1 MKNLLVFTIFAN
13 MRKTVAFFIAAIV
26 LSGSTMLYGETGR
39 HNFPK
44 VNQNGK
50 IAVVAHRGF
59 WNCEQGGFSENS
71 IASLKAA
78 QDNGLWGSECDI
90 HLTSD
95 GRVIVNHNND
105 IAGLKIA
112 EHTFTEL
119 CEHKLPNGEC
129 RPSFEEYV
137 AQASGCKTTVLVVE
151 FKIQPSEE
159 IEDKLV
165 ESAVKILKQYRMFKP
180 DRVLFIS
187 FSEHI
192 CQYIADKYPRF
203 INQFLASNSTIKKKD
218 VHPSVFATKGI
229 NGVDY
234 KENLFLKHPEFVEEA
249 KANNMSVNVW
259 TVNDEKNIQ
268 KMIDLG
274 VDAITSNEPLLVR
287 RLLGEREFRK

>member
-1 MKNLLVFTIFAN
+1 MMKNVFALFVAGMALFVSTTGYGK
-13 MRKTVAFFIAAIV
+13 MRP
-26 LSGSTMLYGETGR
+26 E
-39 HNFPK
+39 FPK
-44 VNQNGK
+44 VNQKGR

-59 WNCEQGGFSENS
+59 WKCEQGGFSENS

-112 EHTFTEL
+112 EHTFAEL
-119 CEHKLPNGEC
+119 REHKLPNGEC

-137 AQASGCKTTVLVVE
+137 AQASGCKTTMLVVE
-151 FKIQPSEE
+151 FKIQPSEDM
-159 IEDKLV
+159 EDKLV
-165 ESAVKILKQYRMFKP
+165 GAAVQILKHYRMFKP
-180 DRVLFIS
+180 ERVLFIS

-192 CQYIADKYPRF
+192 CRYIADKYPKF
-203 INQFLASNSTIKKKD
+203 INQFLTSDKKSD
-218 VHPSVFATKGI
+218 MHPSQFADKGI

-234 KENLFLKHPEFVEEA
+234 HYKLFLKHPEWVAQA
-249 KANNMSVNVW
+249 KENDMSVNVW
-259 TVNDEKNIQ
+259 TVNDQQNIQ

-287 RLLGEREFRK
+287 RLLGEREFIK

>member
-1 MKNLLVFTIFAN
+1 MKNIFALF
-13 MRKTVAFFIAAIV
+13 VASMA
-26 LSGSTMLYGETGR
+26 LLCSTTGYGETGR
-39 HNFPK
+39 HKFPK
-44 VNQNGK
+44 VNQDGK

-95 GRVIVNHNND
+95 GQVIVNHNHD
-105 IAGLKIA
+105 VDGLKIA
-112 EHTFTEL
+112 SHTFAEL
-119 CEHKLPNGEC
+119 REHKLPNGEC

-137 AQASGCKTTVLVVE
+137 VQAAECKTTMLVVE
-151 FKIQPSEE
+151 FKIQPSED

-165 ESAVKILKQYRMFKP
+165 ESAVRTLKRYRMFRP

-192 CQYIADKYPRF
+192 CRYIADRYPKF
-203 INQFLASNSTIKKKD
+203 VNQFLTSDRKND
-218 VHPSVFATKGI
+218 MHPSQFADKGI

-234 KENLFLKHPEFVEEA
+234 HYKLFLEHPEWVAEA

-259 TVNDEKNIQ
+259 TVNDDQKIQ

-274 VDAITSNEPLLVR
+274 VDAITSNNPLLVR
-287 RLLGEREFRK
+287 RLLGEREYGK